1 MHRPKRGQKGKRRTG
16 QGKGQSTLPAKRSR
30 AEKDD
35 YVWSKD
41 PTSVTV
47 EPFLGSPGPTRYIS
61 DDPMTFL
68 SFFTGELL
76 MTIVEET
83 NRYAAQFASR
93 QPSSN
98 QREWKTSVDE
108 LKVYFGFM
116 ILMGINQLPEIR
128 DYWAKDPSLHYSPI
142 ADRIACDQF
151 EEIACYL
158 HFVDN
163 DVLPARGDESY
174 QRLQKI
180 PPFVTAINK
189 ASI

>member
-1 MHRPKRGQKGKRRTG
+1 MVKRGNGGLGKA
-16 QGKGQSTLPAKRSR
+16 KVPAKRSR

-68 SFFTGELL
+68 FFFTGELL

-98 QREWKTSVDE
+98 QREWKTSVEE
-108 LKVYFGFM
+108 LKAYFGFM

-163 DVLPARGDESY
+163 DVLPAHGDESY

-180 PPFVTAINK
+180 PPIVTAINK